1 MKYYLIIGY
10 QLVEKH
16 KEFPTVRVYINE
28 QLIDEFEC
36 DNEQATEIS
45 IQERAEVKAY
55 GKCHTMGRDTI
66 DTFKYSTP
74 AKYKVIELDSS
85 TWLDDGELMIEV
97 SNNNSNYNNGFMTK
111 ESQVWFTPVFLIR
124 KDMYDDKS
132 ILYSIIEKL
141 SYARQKQRRDNGS
154 RAKWDS
160 KVRPRWPGFNS
171 YPGWNYSKTVE
182 LHRGGNFEI
191 KFNIKKKHKIHM
203 LVGDNLPIKGY
214 FHLDR
219 FFLAWYQHHSKN
231 YFELVEE
238 EILEL
243 DTGAGKTNTYL
254 KEKSKQINTR
264 DED

>member
-45 IQERAEVKAY
+45 FQERSEVKAY
-55 GKCHTMGRDTI
+55 GKCHNMGRDTI
-66 DTFKYSTP
+66 NTFKYSTP
-74 AKYKVIELDSS
+74 AKCKVIELDSS

-97 SNNNSNYNNGFMTK
+97 SNNNSNYNNGFITK

-141 SYARQKQRRDNGS
+141 SQANWEYKDDGSMARWG
-154 RAKWDS
+154 S
-160 KVRPRWPGFNS
+160 KVRPIWPGFNT
-171 YPGWNYSKTVE
+171 YPGWGYPNTFD
-182 LHRGGNFEI
+182 LHRGGNFKI

-231 YFELVEE
+231 YFKLVEE
-238 EILEL
+238 RISDIEL
-243 DTGAGKTNTYL
+243 SGSGKTNTYL